1 MLATYSETARQ
12 LQEAENSGDYSKT
25 PALKVELGRLRDKI
39 ISDIHS
45 DATKE
50 AICKNGTIP
59 MPPDPYPPGPIT
71 PNVILPTIECENKN
85 AMFVDSIKLLRTQ
98 LTHCALRAIQAEDV
112 VTPNYAAKWA

>member
-25 PALKVELGRLRDKI
+25 PALKVKLGRLRDKI

-50 AICKNGTIP
+50 AICKNGTITMKTDLP
-59 MPPDPYPPGPIT
+59 VVIIP
-71 PNVILPTIECENKN
+71 ILPTIECEDKN
-85 AMFVDSIKLLRTQ
+85 AMFVDSIKLLRT
-98 LTHCALRAIQAEDV
+98 
-112 VTPNYAAKWA
+112 

>member
-59 MPPDPYPPGPIT
+59 MPPGPII
-71 PNVILPTIECENKN
+71 PILPTIECENEN
-85 AMFVDSIKLLRTQ
+85 AMFVDSIKLLRT
-98 LTHCALRAIQAEDV
+98 
-112 VTPNYAAKWA
+112 

>member
-59 MPPDPYPPGPIT
+59 MPPGPYPPGPYPPVVPI
-71 PNVILPTIECENKN
+71 PILPTIECENKN
-85 AMFVDSIKLLRTQ
+85 AMFVDSIKLLRT
-98 LTHCALRAIQAEDV
+98 
-112 VTPNYAAKWA
+112 

>member
-59 MPPDPYPPGPIT
+59 KPVVII

-85 AMFVDSIKLLRTQ
+85 AMFVDSIKLLRT
-98 LTHCALRAIQAEDV
+98 
-112 VTPNYAAKWA
+112 

>member
-59 MPPDPYPPGPIT
+59 MIPDGPYPPV
-71 PNVILPTIECENKN
+71 VIIPTIECENEN
-85 AMFVDSIKLLRTQ
+85 AMFVDSIKLLRT
-98 LTHCALRAIQAEDV
+98 
-112 VTPNYAAKWA
+112 

>member
-59 MPPDPYPPGPIT
+59 MPPGPYPPGPNQTVVII
-71 PNVILPTIECENKN
+71 PILPTIECEDKN
-85 AMFVDSIKLLRTQ
+85 AMFVDSIKLLRT
-98 LTHCALRAIQAEDV
+98 
-112 VTPNYAAKWA
+112 

>member
-59 MPPDPYPPGPIT
+59 MIDPPVVIIP
-71 PNVILPTIECENKN
+71 ILPTIKCEDKN

>member
-59 MPPDPYPPGPIT
+59 MPPKKDT
-71 PNVILPTIECENKN
+71 PLVIIPILPTIQCEDKN
-85 AMFVDSIKLLRTQ
+85 AMFVDSIKLLRT
-98 LTHCALRAIQAEDV
+98 
-112 VTPNYAAKWA
+112 

>member
-1 MLATYSETARQ
+1 LIDEMLATYSETARQ

-59 MPPDPYPPGPIT
+59 MIDPPVVIIP
-71 PNVILPTIECENKN
+71 ILPTIECEDKN
-85 AMFVDSIKLLRTQ
+85 AMFVDSIKLLRT
-98 LTHCALRAIQAEDV
+98 
-112 VTPNYAAKWA
+112 